1 MIHKLISL
9 SAGVV
14 PVEILPVFPDF
25 DLWKYPFAQVQF
37 DGEPASDKKLEEM
50 NQAMIRGVMDESGEQ
65 FVAYFLPTEETMAKR
80 KLDEEQGREYLD
92 DCEYEY
98 KMEREYNW
106 NVKSKS
112 NKGYE
117 ENYFFVFRDDSMVY
131 NELETRVRLT
141 KRRAKAG
148 AAHQTN
154 SKLVVKHRE
163 LDDNELKQHD
173 ARLKSL
179 QPPQEEEENEQ
190 ELEENLNTTENY
202 NAASREASDRED
214 LSDKSDKEEKD
225 SDKSEEE
232 LKKSSKAKS
241 NSRISKEFVSSSED
255 SSDEDEKSDKS
266 DKNSG
271 KDSSSSSSSDSD

>member
-1 MIHKLISL
+1 M
-9 SAGVV
+9 V

-190 ELEENLNTTENY
+190 ELEENLDTTE

-214 LSDKSDKEEKD
+214 LSDKSDKDEKD

-232 LKKSSKAKS
+232 AKKSPKAKS
-241 NSRISKEFVSSSED
+241 NNRISKEFVSSSED

-266 DKNSG
+266 EKNSG

>member
-1 MIHKLISL
+1 M
-9 SAGVV
+9 
-14 PVEILPVFPDF
+14 EILPVFPDF

-37 DGEPASDKKLEEM
+37 DGEPDPKKSEEM
-50 NQAMIRGVMDESGEQ
+50 NQAMIRGVMDESGDQ

-80 KLDEEQGREYLD
+80 KIDESEGREYLD

-106 NVKSKS
+106 NVKSKAS
-112 NKGYE
+112 KGYE
-117 ENYFFVFRDDSMVY
+117 ENYFFVFRDDAMVY

-148 AAHQTN
+148 TSHQTN
-154 SKLVVKHRE
+154 SKLIVKHRP
-163 LDDNELKQHD
+163 LSDVELKQHD

-179 QPPQEEEENEQ
+179 QPPAEEEENDQ
-190 ELEENLNTTENY
+190 EMEENLDTTENHD
-202 NAASREASDRED
+202 AAIRDGSDREA
-214 LSDKSDKEEKD
+214 SDKSDKD
-225 SDKSEEE
+225 SDKDEDKSDKESEASEKSE
-232 LKKSSKAKS
+232 DEARKRSKKS
-241 NSRISKEFVSSSED
+241 NGQLSKELLSSSSEE
-255 SSDEDEKSDKS
+255 SSDEDEKSDKSDKS